1 MMTEPLRWRL
11 SAGRRFA
18 QGLADLRFEKRPR
31 FLFVGETMIRHA
43 SPSCTITAT
52 SGGVHGATTWSRLIA
67 PSSFLL
73 IVAAGFLR
81 AGSDAVNMTSI
92 TPATDKDLRAAAST
106 QKHSARNFIDTCG
119 SASPAL
125 RITALC
131 IYQFWQYSALRPL
144 AYLFTTRWPP
154 QGGIPRSRSTGSPIP
169 PRSSFP
175 ANSID
180 PTAVDISS
188 PLRLT
193 PSIRGSS
200 QPFTAG
206 RCCRQGD
213 RRGAVHGDAPRVL
226 GDVQI
231 QRAGSTVLLGV
242 DGVRSSERSEGK

>member
-1 MMTEPLRWRL
+1 MSRTKRRKAHKCRSRAPAMMTEPLWWRL

-43 SPSCTITAT
+43 SPSRTITAT
-52 SGGVHGATTWSRLIA
+52 SGGVHGATTWSCLIA

-73 IVAAGFLR
+73 ILAAGFLR

-92 TPATDKDLRAAAST
+92 TPATDKNLRAAAST

-144 AYLFTTRWPP
+144 PYLFTTRWPP
-154 QGGIPRSRSTGSPIP
+154 QEFQGAAVQARPSHHASLSP
-169 PRSSFP
+169 
-175 ANSID
+175 
-180 PTAVDISS
+180 
-188 PLRLT
+188 
-193 PSIRGSS
+193 
-200 QPFTAG
+200 
-206 RCCRQGD
+206 
-213 RRGAVHGDAPRVL
+213 
-226 GDVQI
+226 QI
-231 QRAGSTVLLGV
+231 AS
-242 DGVRSSERSEGK
+242 

>member
-1 MMTEPLRWRL
+1 MMTVPLRWRL

-18 QGLADLRFEKRPR
+18 QGLADLRLEKRPR

-106 QKHSARNFIDTCG
+106 QKHSARNFIDTCS

-131 IYQFWQYSALRPL
+131 IYIYQFWQYSALRPL

-169 PRSSFP
+169 PRFSFP

-200 QPFTAG
+200 QPFTP
-206 RCCRQGD
+206 
-213 RRGAVHGDAPRVL
+213 RRGQTH
-226 GDVQI
+226 
-231 QRAGSTVLLGV
+231 RAGPGHCLALT
-242 DGVRSSERSEGK
+242 

>member
-1 MMTEPLRWRL
+1 MTEPLWWRL

-18 QGLADLRFEKRPR
+18 QGLADLRFEKGPR

-43 SPSCTITAT
+43 SPSRAITAT
-52 SGGVHGATTWSRLIA
+52 SGGVHGATTWSCLIA
-67 PSSFLL
+67 PPSFLL

-81 AGSDAVNMTSI
+81 AGSDAVDMTSI
-92 TPATDKDLRAAAST
+92 TPATDKNLRAAASA
-106 QKHSARNFIDTCG
+106 QKHSARHFIDTCG
-119 SASPAL
+119 SASRAL

-144 AYLFTTRWPP
+144 VYLFTTRRPP
-154 QGGIPRSRSTGSPIP
+154 QGWNSKERSTGSPIP
-169 PRSSFP
+169 PRFSFP

-200 QPFTAG
+200 QPATP
-206 RCCRQGD
+206 GD
-213 RRGAVHGDAPRVL
+213 RGGSPWRPRPGPRLPRASGAP
-226 GDVQI
+226 
-231 QRAGSTVLLGV
+231 GSEA
-242 DGVRSSERSEGK
+242 RR

>member
-1 MMTEPLRWRL
+1 MMTEPLWWRL

-43 SPSCTITAT
+43 SPARTITAT
-52 SGGVHGATTWSRLIA
+52 SGGVHGATTWSCLIA
-67 PSSFLL
+67 PPRFLL
-73 IVAAGFLR
+73 LVAAGFLR
-81 AGSDAVNMTSI
+81 AGSDAINMTSI
-92 TPATDKDLRAAAST
+92 TPATDKNLRAAAST

-144 AYLFTTRWPP
+144 HISLRP
-154 QGGIPRSRSTGSPIP
+154 GGLREDGIPRSRSTGSPIP
-169 PRSSFP
+169 PRFSFP

-180 PTAVDISS
+180 PTPVDISS
-188 PLRLT
+188 SLRLT

-200 QPFTAG
+200 QPFTAHYG
-206 RCCRQGD
+206 
-213 RRGAVHGDAPRVL
+213 
-226 GDVQI
+226 
-231 QRAGSTVLLGV
+231 TT
-242 DGVRSSERSEGK
+242 